1 MLRCVVF
8 FHNIVKKRTKQIERH
23 EIKQILS
30 LSLNSKSLFQS
41 QKKEDEEEK
50 RRTSRQMICFYHFGI
65 LRRT

>member
-41 QKKEDEEEK
+41 QKK
-50 RRTSRQMICFYHFGI
+50 RRRRRKTSNKQ
-65 LRRT
+65 TD

>member
-30 LSLNSKSLFQS
+30 LSLNRNHYFNHK
-41 QKKEDEEEK
+41 KKEDEEEK

>member
-50 RRTSRQMICFYHFGI
+50 RRTSRQM
-65 LRRT
+65 